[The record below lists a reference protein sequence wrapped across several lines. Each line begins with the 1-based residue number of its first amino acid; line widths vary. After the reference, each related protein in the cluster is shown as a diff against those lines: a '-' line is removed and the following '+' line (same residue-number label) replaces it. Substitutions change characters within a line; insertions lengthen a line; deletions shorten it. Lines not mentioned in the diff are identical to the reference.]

1 MPPEILESSV
11 TVKPEKVVKEEI
23 GNSGTMSGS
32 RVLRRL
38 PEEKRNTQT
47 IGILGSRSWYVAAD
61 ATVENLADDLAEHP
75 SVMALAVLEEDMT
88 VYGVIVR
95 RELMGDLARPYGRDV
110 LRRRPVREKAVSVL
124 SFEYTQ
130 NIHTVSEALDD
141 GLHGDDVTWYAL
153 VDEKQV
159 FRGLFSSRQI
169 LIYMSDISR
178 NDLEMARTLQKKLTG
193 EVSSIHEMR
202 FDLVASSKT
211 AKGVGGDY
219 YSIDKYSDDKWIISV
234 CDVSGKGVAASLI
247 TSVMWGMSS
256 IFDFSKGLGEF
267 VRVVNR
273 YLFRTFEAEKFVTG
287 IFLEF
292 DPASGNTLICDM
304 GHSYIYLYRKGKL
317 NRIKTHSSNL
327 PIGIMPENEPVLNR
341 MKLKPGD
348 IIFIPT
354 DGLLEQENYNGE
366 LYTPER
372 IQSVIGKNKERQ
384 LDDIHLA
391 LIEDFDRFRGAQHM
405 HDDVTYVLLKYF
417 DEHEDDSLGR

>member
-1 MPPEILESSV
+1 MSSKLLKKSE
-11 TVKPEKVVKEEI
+11 TTKPEKVSKEAV
-23 GNSGTMSGS
+23 GNKGAKSGS

-38 PEEKRNTQT
+38 SEDKRNAQT
-47 IGILGSRSWYVAAD
+47 IGILANRSWYVAAD
-61 ATVENLADDLAEHP
+61 ATVEDLADDLSEHP
-75 SVMALAVLEEDMT
+75 SVMALAVLENDMT

-95 RELMGDLARPYGRDV
+95 RELMGALARPYGRDV
-110 LRRRPVREKAVSVL
+110 LRHRSVKEQAVSVL

-153 VDEKQV
+153 VDEKQI
-159 FRGLFSSRQI
+159 FRGLFSSRQM
-169 LIYMSDISR
+169 LIYMSDISK

-193 EVSSIHEMR
+193 EVSSIHEMQ

-219 YSIDKYSDDKWIISV
+219 YSIDKYDKERWIISV

-247 TSVMWGMSS
+247 TSVIWGMSS
-256 IFDFSKGLGEF
+256 IFDFHKGLGEF

-287 IFLEF
+287 IFLDF
-292 DPASGNTLICDM
+292 DQKTGNTVVCDM
-304 GHSYIYLYRKGKL
+304 GHSYIYLYRKGRL
-317 NRIKTHSSNL
+317 NRIKTNSSNL
-327 PIGIMPENEPVLNR
+327 PIGITPENEPVLNR
-341 MKLKPGD
+341 MKMKPED

-354 DGLLEQENYNGE
+354 DGLLEQENFNGE

-372 IQSVIGKNKERQ
+372 IQYIIDQNSGKQ
-384 LDDIHLA
+384 LDDIHRA
-391 LIEDFDRFRGAQHM
+391 LIEDFDQFRGAQHM

-417 DEHEDDSLGR
+417 DEPEDDSLGR